1 MEISPGGAMRWSR
14 SAVSL
19 IAGITLFGCS
29 DSTGPAPITGT
40 YLLTGYNGQPV
51 PTGVTAGGGCTQN
64 ILDGSFVMAGDH
76 TWQAALTV
84 EMNCVGDTTT
94 AVPVTIRYHGSYQR
108 EAAGIHLWI
117 ATSPP
122 EDLGL
127 AATDGQK
134 LQVDLRPFFGAL
146 TEYQRA
152 P

>member
-29 DSTGPAPITGT
+29 DSTGPASISGT
-40 YLLTGYNGQPV
+40 YVLTSYNDQVV
-51 PTGVTAGGGCTQN
+51 PTQVSAGGCTQD
-64 ILDGSFVMAGDH
+64 ILDGSFVLAGDS
-76 TWQAALTV
+76 TWQTTLSIA
-84 EMNCVGDTTT
+84 MSCVGDTAGT
-94 AVPVTIRYHGSYQR
+94 VHGTIHYFGTYER